1 MPCGR
6 LRTKGN
12 LKWPKNADVLNG
24 RPLSYLVWFLY
35 AISVSLFMLHARSLV
50 TGCCLVVLV
59 VSRVMT
65 EIIIAGQF
73 TVQISVLSN
82 DASPQVILN
91 NARLA

>member
-1 MPCGR
+1 
-6 LRTKGN
+6 
-12 LKWPKNADVLNG
+12 
-24 RPLSYLVWFLY
+24 
-35 AISVSLFMLHARSLV
+35 MLHARSLV